1 MKRPI
6 GFSSALAVL
15 GAAGTLALAAHATVP
30 LHLPSQTSTTGA
42 VHITDSHL
50 RLGMADTI
58 GQMPEVSWAGLF
70 PIVGMA
76 LLATRL
82 RKGAKARA

>member
-15 GAAGTLALAAHATVP
+15 GAAGTLAMAAHATAP
-30 LHLPSQTSTTGA
+30 LHLSSPSLTTGA
-42 VHITDSHL
+42 VHITHTL
-50 RLGMADTI
+50 QRLGTADTI
-58 GQMPEVSWAGLF
+58 GQMPEVPWAGLL

-76 LLATRL
+76 LFATRL